1 MRKQLVGVNCF
12 FRIVQLC
19 STVLVIAELLLFSKY
34 LYILSFPKKCNMLYC
49 YRSVVKKYAY
59 RMRENMSEENQRT
72 PADRRRRVQ
81 ALKKLII
88 LMLVLCI
95 ATPYVLCVILF
106 VRVNTLNRNID
117 RITLQ
122 LEQLTGI
129 SSKQGEKLEEL
140 IEGLR
145 EEGTGAVNATEA
157 SNTQTKIGNLQNNTA
172 IEENEEEITGVTE
185 TPLEDY
191 KHKVYL
197 TFDDGPSIY
206 TDEILDILDR
216 YDIKAT
222 FFVVGKESDS
232 AKEALCRIVEDG
244 HTLGMHSYSHKYKEV
259 YRSVDAFAEDFWK
272 LRDYLYE
279 VTGVESSVY
288 RFPGG
293 SSNTVSSIDMWE
305 FADYLDSQ
313 DVVFFDWNISSG
325 DAGST
330 LLDVDTLVENCT
342 ADITERENSVIL
354 MHDSAN
360 RHTTIEALPII
371 IENIL
376 ALEDTV
382 ILPITEDTEPV
393 QHIHKKSVEK

>member
-1 MRKQLVGVNCF
+1 
-12 FRIVQLC
+12 
-19 STVLVIAELLLFSKY
+19 
-34 LYILSFPKKCNMLYC
+34 
-49 YRSVVKKYAY
+49 
-59 RMRENMSEENQRT
+59 MSEENQRT
-72 PADRRRRVQ
+72 PAERRRRVQ

-88 LMLVLCI
+88 LMLALSI
-95 ATPYVLCVILF
+95 ITPYVLCVILF
-106 VRVNTLNRNID
+106 IRVNALNRSID
-117 RITLQ
+117 MITLQ
-122 LEQLTGI
+122 LEQLTRM
-129 SSKQGEKLEEL
+129 SSSQEEKLEEL
-140 IEGLR
+140 MTGLK
-145 EEGTGAVNATEA
+145 EEGGGVVNATDA
-157 SNTQTKIGNLQNNTA
+157 SNGQSEIGNIQNNVG
-172 IEENEEEITGVTE
+172 NGGNNEEITDVTE
-185 TPLEDY
+185 RPLEDY
-191 KHKVYL
+191 KHRVYL

-232 AKEALCRIVEDG
+232 AKEALCRIVEEG

-330 LLDVDTLVENCT
+330 LLDVDTLVKNCT
-342 ADITERENSVIL
+342 AGITQKENSVIL
-354 MHDSAN
+354 MHDSADK
-360 RHTTIEALPII
+360 HTTVEALPII

-382 ILPITEDTEPV
+382 ILPITENTEPV
-393 QHIHKKSVEK
+393 QHIHKTSAEQ